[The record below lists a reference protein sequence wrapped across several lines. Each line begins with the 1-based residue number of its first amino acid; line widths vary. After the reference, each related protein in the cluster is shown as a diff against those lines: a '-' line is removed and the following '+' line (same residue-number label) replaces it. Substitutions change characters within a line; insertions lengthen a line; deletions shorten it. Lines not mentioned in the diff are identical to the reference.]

1 MNKNLCRTAAF
12 LLALLTAGSLYA
24 CDGQPEEADS
34 KAPGST
40 EQSPVSSAADPELA
54 ESVPE
59 TEARVDGP
67 EKVDLGGYALRLV
80 TSSWY
85 NNDGIIHP
93 EELTGEVIND
103 AVYNANLAVSETY
116 DCTFDMIIL
125 DSYQAVTQAVGLS
138 VKSGMDE
145 YDMSYNHDNQT
156 VANAMN
162 GYFTSL
168 RISDVFNFDA
178 PWWTKTA
185 EDFTVGGGL
194 YFAANYATYSP
205 LYFGFALV
213 YNKDLAENYGITI
226 PYERIFN
233 GEWYLEDFIAMTKD
247 TNQDLDGDGEMT
259 LGRDQY
265 GFMASSLGLV
275 NFQVSLGISVLGK
288 DEEGYLA
295 FSVDQERLSK
305 ALDMMERLME
315 NGLNKDNV
323 PGEPWGYGTVHFA
336 DGKVLFNYP
345 QIVDIPAQMHDTDVR
360 FGTLPPPKL
369 DETQKDYISGSFDV
383 YWAIP
388 KTAYK
393 RLDTIATIIEGMG
406 HNCYYDVL
414 PAAYETTLQVRFA
427 DSPDD
432 ARAFE
437 IIRDSMCVDVGY
449 AFNERCTALSEI
461 VRAFSSMTSGTM
473 ASEIAKNESM
483 LDKQISKTNNT
494 FRKMNEEWDG
504 R

>member
-1 MNKNLCRTAAF
+1 MMKLRKAAAW
-12 LLALLTAGSLYA
+12 LLALSMLAPMTGCGEGDTVPSESAAPEQAGDLTAGL
-24 CDGQPEEADS
+24 PE
-34 KAPGST
+34 T
-40 EQSPVSSAADPELA
+40 EPE
-54 ESVPE
+54 PE

-67 EKVDLGGYALRLV
+67 AKTDLDGYLLRLV
-80 TSSWY
+80 TSTWY

-103 AVYNANLAVSETY
+103 AVYNANLGVEETY
-116 DCTFDMIIL
+116 NCGFDPIIL
-125 DSYQAVTQAVGLS
+125 DSYPAVTQAVGLS

-162 GYFTSL
+162 GYFL
-168 RISDVFNFDA
+168 NIRVSDVFNFDA

-185 EDFTVGGGL
+185 EDFTVGGGM

-205 LYFGFALV
+205 LYFGFAMV
-213 YNKDLAENYGITI
+213 FNKDIAEDNGLEI
-226 PYERIFN
+226 PYDRIFA
-233 GEWYLEDFIAMTKD
+233 GDWYLEDLISLTKD
-247 TNQDLDGDGEMT
+247 MNRDLDGDGKIT

-265 GFMASSLGLV
+265 GFMASTLGLV
-275 NFQVSLGISVLGK
+275 NLQVSLGISVLGK
-288 DEEGYLA
+288 DEEGYLT
-295 FSVDQERLSK
+295 FSVDEERLSA
-305 ALDMMERLME
+305 ALDAMARLME
-315 NGLNKDNV
+315 NGLNKDDV

-369 DETQKDYISGSFDV
+369 DENQKDYISGSFDV

-388 KTAYK
+388 KTAYE

-406 HNCYYDVL
+406 HNCFYDVL

-427 DSPDD
+427 DSPND

-437 IIRDSMCVDVGY
+437 IIRDSMCVDIGY
-449 AFNERCTALSEI
+449 AFNERCTALSGI
-461 VRAFSSMTSGTM
+461 VRAFSGMTSGTM
-473 ASEIAKNESM
+473 ASEIAKNASM
-483 LDKQISKTNNT
+483 VKKQLEKTNDVI
-494 FRKMNEEWDG
+494 RRMNEEWANP
-504 R
+504 

>member
-1 MNKNLCRTAAF
+1 MRRPSPPADDPSAVETA
-12 LLALLTAGSLYA
+12 
-24 CDGQPEEADS
+24 
-34 KAPGST
+34 
-40 EQSPVSSAADPELA
+40 
-54 ESVPE
+54 PE

-67 EKVDLGGYALRLV
+67 EKTDLGGYELKIV
-80 TSSWY
+80 TSTWF

-103 AVYNANLAVSETY
+103 AVYNANLGVAETY
-116 DCTFDMIIL
+116 NCGFAPIIL
-125 DSYQAVTQAVGLS
+125 DTYPAVTQAVELA

-145 YDMSYNHDNQT
+145 YDLSYNHDNQT
-156 VANAMN
+156 VANAMK
-162 GYFTSL
+162 GYFL
-168 RISDVFNFDA
+168 NIRGSDVFNFDA

-194 YFAANYATYSP
+194 YFAANYVTYSP
-205 LYFGFALV
+205 LYFGFTLV
-213 YNKDLAENYGITI
+213 YNKDIAANYGIEI
-226 PYERIFN
+226 PYDRIFA
-233 GEWYLEDFIAMTKD
+233 GDWYLEDFIAMTKD

-259 LGRDQY
+259 VGRDQY

-288 DEEGYLA
+288 DEEGYLT

-305 ALDMMERLME
+305 ALDMIGRLME
-315 NGLNKDNV
+315 NGINKDDV
-323 PGEPWGYGTVHFA
+323 PGEPWGYGTSHFA
-336 DGKVLFNYP
+336 DGQVLFNYP

-369 DETQKDYISGSFDV
+369 DENQKDYISGCFDV

-388 KTAYK
+388 KTAYE
-393 RLDTIATIIEGMG
+393 RVDTIATIVEGMG

-414 PAAYETTLQVRFA
+414 PAAYETTLQVRFS
-427 DSPDD
+427 DSPND

-449 AFNERCTALSEI
+449 AFNEHCTALSGI
-461 VRAFSSMTSGTM
+461 VRAFSTMTSGTM
-473 ASEIAKNESM
+473 ASEIAKNETM
-483 LDKQISKTNNT
+483 LKKQLSKTNDKI
-494 FRKMNEEWDG
+494 RKMNEEWA
-504 R
+504 RP